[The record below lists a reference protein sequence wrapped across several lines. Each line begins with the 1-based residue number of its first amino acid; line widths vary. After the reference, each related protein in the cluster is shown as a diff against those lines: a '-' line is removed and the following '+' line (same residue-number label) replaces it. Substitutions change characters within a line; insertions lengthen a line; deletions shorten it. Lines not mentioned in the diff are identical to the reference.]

1 MGVRMVWSARFGGPK
16 GAPQG
21 QLQRRIS
28 EEGVLPMKI
37 KRAVTA
43 LLSLCGLGMVLASVD
58 VGVELA
64 QADEGDCAINYH
76 RTACPGQEA
85 ESYKKCDG
93 KQSCTKNV
101 AAASAEK
108 CVEAAVQACANDRLT
123 VTASKVIQA
132 SYKGKALKSPS
143 GKDDMCLDY
152 PKRATE
158 FNQCAKK

>member
-1 MGVRMVWSARFGGPK
+1 
-16 GAPQG
+16 
-21 QLQRRIS
+21 
-28 EEGVLPMKI
+28 MKI
-37 KRAVTA
+37 KHAVTA
-43 LLSLCGLGMVLASVD
+43 AFSLCALGAVLASVD
-58 VGVELA
+58 VGVEVA
-64 QADEGDCAINYH
+64 QADEGECALNYT

-123 VTASKVIQA
+123 VTASKVITA
-132 SYKGKALKSPS
+132 SFKGKALKTKS

-152 PKRATE
+152 SKRDTE
-158 FNQCAKK
+158 FNQCGKK

>member
-1 MGVRMVWSARFGGPK
+1 
-16 GAPQG
+16 
-21 QLQRRIS
+21 
-28 EEGVLPMKI
+28 MKI
-37 KRAVTA
+37 RHA
-43 LLSLCGLGMVLASVD
+43 LLAACTLAIGSQMLP
-58 VGVELA
+58 VEVPVA
-64 QADEGDCAINYH
+64 EADEASDCDITYT

-123 VTASKVIQA
+123 VTASKVITA
-132 SYKGKALKSPS
+132 SFKGKALKSPT
-143 GKDDMCLDY
+143 GKDDMCQDY
-152 PKRATE
+152 AKRAAE

>member
-1 MGVRMVWSARFGGPK
+1 MKLRHALT
-16 GAPQG
+16 AA
-21 QLQRRIS
+21 IS
-28 EEGVLPMKI
+28 MAG
-37 KRAVTA
+37 
-43 LLSLCGLGMVLASVD
+43 LASVL
-58 VGVELA
+58 GSVETA
-64 QADEGDCAINYH
+64 QAEDKGGDCALAYT

-123 VTASKVIQA
+123 VTASKVITA
-132 SYKGKALKSPS
+132 SFKGKALKSPT
-143 GKDDMCLDY
+143 GKDDMCQDY
-152 PKRATE
+152 AKRAAE